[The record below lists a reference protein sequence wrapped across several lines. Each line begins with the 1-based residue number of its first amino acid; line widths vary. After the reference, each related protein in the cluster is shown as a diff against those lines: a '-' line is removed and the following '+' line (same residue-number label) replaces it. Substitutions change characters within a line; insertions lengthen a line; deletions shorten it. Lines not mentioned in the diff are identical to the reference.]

1 MNWPSNKA
9 YFAAD
14 DLSYGS
20 LPDEDARLELHSQ
33 LRRSRRGLGAAVKR
47 ASLDRTDYLSDRR
60 FRLLAAELESAP
72 VRGMDPAL
80 ADLFTAE
87 AELGRMPLSA
97 AFARLVELEP
107 GLLELVAS
115 QTTAKTRP
123 PLGKLVGIVA
133 RSDNPLLHSDISAS
147 IVLQYLTTL
156 GKQGDTEVT
165 YFSDLRRLKQRSG
178 SFFGGYERAQAKN

>member
-1 MNWPSNKA
+1 MRMLAWSFTANSAGVAVGWAPRSSGRRWTA
-9 YFAAD
+9 RTICRIGVSACLRQS
-14 DLSYGS
+14 LS
-20 LPDEDARLELHSQ
+20 P
-33 LRRSRRGLGAAVKR
+33 
-47 ASLDRTDYLSDRR
+47 
-60 FRLLAAELESAP
+60 
-72 VRGMDPAL
+72 L